1 MGFMSTSVNIVA
13 ISSSAA
19 ASFASEEQLRSV
31 LGSVEGLLLGAGSWL
46 DLEASAVAGEALG
59 PAYSVF
65 VVSAVWEGS
74 DGLAGVRAA
83 VATLDGPGVLGFD
96 LNVAPAHLANDEK
109 KLLIMDVDSTL
120 IRQEVID
127 DLAAAA
133 GRGAEV
139 AEVTERAMRGELDFE
154 ASLRERVLALAGLD
168 ESVIGQVADRVLFS
182 PGASELVRVFLAAGH
197 AVCVVSGGFVQV
209 LDPLA
214 DRLKLSKARAN
225 VLEILGGKLSGQ
237 VTGEV
242 VTAEVKRESLKQWAR
257 EFGIKPSQTIAVGDG
272 ANDVL
277 MIREA
282 ELGVAFNAK
291 PALVEVADIQVN
303 VLRLDAVRFFAG
315 L

>member
-1 MGFMSTSVNIVA
+1 MNIVA

-65 VVSAVWEGS
+65 VVSAVWEGA

-127 DLAAAA
+127 ELAAAA

-154 ASLRERVLALAGLD
+154 ASLRERVMALAGLD

-182 PGASELVRVFLAAGH
+182 PGARELVRVFLAAGH

-277 MIREA
+277 MILEA

-291 PALVEVADIQVN
+291 PALVEVADAQVN